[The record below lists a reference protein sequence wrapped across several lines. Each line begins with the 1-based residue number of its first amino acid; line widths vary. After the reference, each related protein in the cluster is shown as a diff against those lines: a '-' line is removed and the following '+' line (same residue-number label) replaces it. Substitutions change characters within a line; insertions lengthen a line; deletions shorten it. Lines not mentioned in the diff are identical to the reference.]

1 MTKHELL
8 VRSLE
13 VSQSSNV
20 AYLELIKKFADSG
33 LEDQKMYCF
42 TFMDCTM
49 YQIQLLWFTFIH
61 EKMYCFCH
69 HVICAH
75 RDCETIFETN

>member
-1 MTKHELL
+1 VMTKHELL

-33 LEDQKMYCF
+33 LED
-42 TFMDCTM
+42 
-49 YQIQLLWFTFIH
+49 
-61 EKMYCFCH
+61 
-69 HVICAH
+69 
-75 RDCETIFETN
+75 